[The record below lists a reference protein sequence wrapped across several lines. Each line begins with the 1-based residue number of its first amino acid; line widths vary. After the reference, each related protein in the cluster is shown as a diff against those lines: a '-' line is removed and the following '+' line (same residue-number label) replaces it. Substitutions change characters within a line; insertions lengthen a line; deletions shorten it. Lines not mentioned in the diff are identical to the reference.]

1 MLEAIGDPLRYVRL
15 DVSAV
20 PYQGAYIAKQCPVV
34 AQLRYDPTVAATPVP
49 FPETVQRRLD
59 AGQLFE
65 TEIFDEL
72 RRLHPDALFLDPN
85 SASVID
91 DTNNAMKNGVRLILG
106 GQLPY
111 DPAGR
116 RTGRPDILIRE
127 DIAPTGQGTWAY
139 LPVDVKH
146 HLTLQDA
153 RNGSLGPA
161 HSSPLSDPSLSAA
174 SARAE

>member
-1 MLEAIGDPLRYVRL
+1 MEATDDPLRYVRL

-34 AQLRYDPTVAATPVP
+34 AQLRYDPTVDATPVP

-65 TEIFDEL
+65 TEVFDEL
-72 RRLHPDALFLDPN
+72 RRLHPDAVFLDPN
-85 SASVID
+85 SASVIS
-91 DTNNAMKNGVRLILG
+91 DTTDAMASGARLILG

-116 RTGRPDILIRE
+116 RTGRPDILVRDGE
-127 DIAPTGQGTWAY
+127 APTGRGTWAY

-153 RNGSLGPA
+153 RNGSLGDRKSTRLNSS
-161 HSSPLSDPSLSAA
+161 HSEISRMPSSA
-174 SARAE
+174 